1 MLFNKKSAL
10 RLALMAG
17 ASFIT
22 VGQAY
27 AQNAQVQSGEEVVV
41 RGRRPMAESQ
51 EAAMKAQKNSDSLV
65 TVLSA
70 DAIGDLPDQNLAQAV
85 SRLPGIGIERDQGQG
100 RYVNLRGAPRYW
112 TTLSFDGL
120 SVVSPEGRATRF
132 DNIPS
137 AIASQVTVQ
146 KAIVPSMPGDTVAGN
161 VDIRTRRAFDY
172 KGQKITGKLGLGHV
186 ELGDGQE
193 IDASLV
199 YSNIFLDGKL
209 GVVAQASYYSREM
222 ATENWETDPYVTPR
236 AVDPSKR
243 FAVDTKNKHYRLTRE
258 NTSASLR
265 LDYKLNANSTI
276 FASTIFSE
284 YHDDELRDQF
294 IFNLDGQSTNA
305 AGVAYNSDA
314 YFTANDPKHGTAYGA
329 RLNAR
334 ITYRDNYD
342 TMSTNTVGGEH
353 RFDNGLAASW
363 RLNYTWTENRGD
375 NPAEIRFRSGSNF
388 ASRPTVDY
396 DFRDTT
402 SNFVQLFRTTGT
414 SSARVKGDR
423 VMNIEDFAMPL
434 NQISMFEAAEETKA
448 WTGKVD
454 FDYATQLFG
463 RDTKVEFG
471 GLYTTREKENRD
483 HGFSGSTS
491 GSTLTY
497 SQLAQDGDYLGEQ
510 YLGYTFRYSNKDA
523 VLNAIATSRNGAALT
538 ETLANYWKV
547 SEDISAAYLMATT
560 QFDWGNIV
568 YGVRVEAIG
577 NTGEAYTFVGSTNN
591 GLLETKSDDTL
602 IYPSVHLNW
611 NLSERLKARFG
622 LTTSASR
629 ADFDDLRPNFTID
642 DTGDLISGGN
652 PDAKPE
658 KQVGLD
664 AYLEYYGSN
673 DTFFSAG
680 VFRKEVSDVLL
691 SMSGTYGKDDLDVAG
706 FDRTNYT
713 YSTVGNGGDGY
724 VQGLEVFAST
734 TAEELVEAN
743 GLPDWLGGFGARFS
757 ATFTDSELSL
767 PAVNGSPARTI
778 RLAGTSDSVY
788 NLQAIYEKYGLTVRL
803 AAQYRTP
810 WLQEI
815 GAYTTVAGKVVPNG
829 NGDIYWDKDLE
840 VDLSVR
846 YQVNDN
852 FEIFADGVN
861 LTNDGAARYGDTNQY
876 PIEYEKFGK
885 RFIAGVRF
893 NF

>member
-1 MLFNKKSAL
+1 MLLNKKGAL

-17 ASFIT
+17 ASFI
-22 VGQAY
+22 VAGQTQ
-27 AQNAQVQSGEEVVV
+27 AQEAQAQAQVEETTEVTII
-41 RGRRPMAESQ
+41 GRRPLAESQ
-51 EAAMKAQKNSDSLV
+51 AAAMRTQKNSDSLV

-70 DAIGDLPDQNLAQAV
+70 DAIGDLPDQNIAQAV
-85 SRLPGIGIERDQGQG
+85 SRLPGVGIERDQGQG

-120 SVVSPEGRATRF
+120 SVVSPEGRQTRF

-137 AIASQVTVQ
+137 AIASQVTIQ

-209 GVVAQASYYSREM
+209 GVVAQASFYSREM
-222 ATENWETDPYVTPR
+222 ATENWETDPYATPR
-236 AVDPSKR
+236 AVDTSKR
-243 FAVDTKNKHYRLTRE
+243 FAVDTKNKHYRLYRE

-265 LDYKLNANSTI
+265 LDYKLNADNTI
-276 FASTIFSE
+276 FASTIYSDF
-284 YHDDELRDQF
+284 YDDELRDQF
-294 IFNLDGQSTNA
+294 IFNLETGTNA

-314 YFTANDPKHGTAYGA
+314 NFTASDPKRGTVYGV
-329 RLNAR
+329 RTNAR
-334 ITYRDNYD
+334 ITYRDNHD

-353 RFDNGLAASW
+353 HFGNGLDASW

-414 SSARVKGDR
+414 TTARTKGDR

-434 NQISMFEAAEETKA
+434 NQISMLEAAEETKA

-454 FDYATQLFG
+454 FDYQTELFG
-463 RDTKVEFG
+463 RETKVEFG
-471 GLYTTREKENRD
+471 GLYTTREKQNLEY
-483 HGFSGSTS
+483 GFSGSTS

-497 SQLAQDGDYLGEQ
+497 SQFAQDGDYLGEQ

-523 VLNAIATSRNGAALT
+523 VLNAIATSRGTTALT
-538 ETLANYWKV
+538 QNLANYWKV
-547 SEDISAAYLMATT
+547 SEDITAAYLMATT

-568 YGVRVEAIG
+568 YGARVESIS

-591 GLLETKSDDTL
+591 GLLETSSDETL
-602 IYPSVHLNW
+602 VYPSVHLNW
-611 NLSERLKARFG
+611 NLSDRLKARFG

-642 DTGDLISGGN
+642 DTADTISGGN
-652 PDAKPE
+652 PDANPE

-680 VFRKEVSDVLL
+680 VFYKDISDVLL
-691 SMSGTYGKDDLDVAG
+691 STSTTYGKDDLDVTG
-706 FDRTNYT
+706 FDRTNYA
-713 YSTVGNGGDGY
+713 YSTVINGGDGHI
-724 VQGLEVFAST
+724 QGLELFAST
-734 TAEELVEAN
+734 TAESLVESN
-743 GLPDWLGGFGARFS
+743 GLPKWLGGFGVRAS
-757 ATFTDSELSL
+757 ATFTESELNL
-767 PAVNGSPARTI
+767 GARTI
-778 RLAGTSDSVY
+778 SLSGTSDSVY
-788 NLQAIYEKYGLTVRL
+788 NVQAIYEKYGLTVRL

-810 WLQEI
+810 WLQEV
-815 GAYTTVAGKVVPNG
+815 GSYTTVAGKMVPNG

-846 YQVNDN
+846 YQINKN
-852 FEIFADGVN
+852 FEVFFDGVN
-861 LTNDGAARYGDTNQY
+861 LTNDGSARYGDTDQY

-885 RFIAGVRF
+885 RYIAGVRF

>member
-1 MLFNKKSAL
+1 MLFSKKGAL

-17 ASFIT
+17 ASFIS
-22 VGQAY
+22 VGQVY
-27 AQNAQVQSGEEVVV
+27 AQDAQVATGEEVVV
-41 RGRRPMAESQ
+41 RGRRPLAESQ
-51 EAAMKAQKNSDSLV
+51 EAAMKVQKNSDSLV

-70 DAIGDLPDQNLAQAV
+70 DAIGDLPDQNVAQAV
-85 SRLPGIGIERDQGQG
+85 SRLPGVGIERDQGQG

-120 SVVSPEGRATRF
+120 SVVSPEGRQTRF

-137 AIASQVTVQ
+137 AIASQVTIQ

-172 KGQKITGKLGLGHV
+172 KGQKITGKFGLGHV

-193 IDASLV
+193 LDASLV

-209 GVVAQASYYSREM
+209 GIVAQASYYSREM
-222 ATENWETDPYVTPR
+222 ATENWETDPYATPR
-236 AVDPSKR
+236 AVDTSKR

-265 LDYKLNANSTI
+265 FDYKFDTNNTV
-276 FASTIFSE
+276 FASTIYSD

-294 IFNLDGQSTNA
+294 IVNLDGQSTNA

-314 YFTANDPKHGTAYGA
+314 NFTASDPKVGTVYGA

-342 TMSTNTVGGEH
+342 TMATNTLGGEH
-353 RFDNGLAASW
+353 RFGDALNASW

-388 ASRPTVDY
+388 ASRPTVNY
-396 DFRDTT
+396 DFRDT
-402 SNFVQLFRTTGT
+402 SANFFELFRTTGT
-414 SSARVKGDR
+414 TTARVKGDR
-423 VMNIEDFAMPL
+423 VMNVEDFTMPL
-434 NQISMFEAAEETKA
+434 NQISMFEAAEVTKA

-454 FDYATQLFG
+454 FDYQTVLFG
-463 RDTKVEFG
+463 RETKVEFG

-483 HGFSGSTS
+483 YGFSGSTS

-497 SQLAQDGDYLGEQ
+497 SQLAQDGGYLGEQ
-510 YLGYTFRYSNKDA
+510 HLGYTFRYSNRDA
-523 VLNAIATSRNGAALT
+523 VLNTIATSRGSTALT
-538 ETLANYWKV
+538 ENLANYWKV
-547 SEDISAAYLMATT
+547 SEDITAAYLMATT
-560 QFDWGNIV
+560 EFDWGNIV
-568 YGVRVEAIG
+568 YGARVEAIN

-591 GLLETKSDDTL
+591 GLLESKSDETL
-602 IYPSVHLNW
+602 VYPSVHLNW
-611 NLSERLKARFG
+611 NLSDRLKARFG

-642 DTGDLISGGN
+642 DTADSISGGN
-652 PDAKPE
+652 PDANPE

-680 VFRKEVSDVLL
+680 VFYKDISDVLL
-691 SMSGTYGKDDLDVAG
+691 STSTTYGKDDLDVTG

-713 YSTVGNGGDGY
+713 YSTVINGGDGHI
-724 VQGLEVFAST
+724 QGLELFAST
-734 TAEELVEAN
+734 SAESLVESHN
-743 GLPDWLGGFGARFS
+743 LPAWLGGFGVRAS
-757 ATFTDSELSL
+757 ATFTESELNL
-767 PAVNGSPARTI
+767 GARTI
-778 RLAGTSDSVY
+778 SLSGTSDSVY
-788 NLQAIYEKYGLTVRL
+788 NVQAIYEKYGLTVRL

-810 WLQEI
+810 WLQDI
-815 GAYTTVAGKVVPNG
+815 GSYTTVAGKIVPNG

-846 YQVNDN
+846 YQINDN
-852 FEIFADGVN
+852 FEVFADGVN
-861 LTNDGAARYGDTNQY
+861 LTNDGAARFGDTDQY